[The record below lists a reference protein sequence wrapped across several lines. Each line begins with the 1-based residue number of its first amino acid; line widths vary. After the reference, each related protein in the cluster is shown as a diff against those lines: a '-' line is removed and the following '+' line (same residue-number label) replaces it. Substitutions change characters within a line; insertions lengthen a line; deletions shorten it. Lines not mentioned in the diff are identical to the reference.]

1 MTLLIFDCDGVLVD
15 SERLACGAL
24 AELITTLGHP
34 MTTEEARL
42 IFAGCSQN
50 DVLARAQDILGRPI
64 PQRLGQQAARELL
77 GRFRRE
83 LKPVAGVKEA
93 IAALPY
99 RRCVASSSPP
109 DRLML
114 SLEVTGL
121 LPLFGNDVFSAVQVA
136 SGKPAPDL
144 FLAAARSL
152 GQDPSGAIVI
162 EDSTPGIEAARAAGM
177 AAIGFADASHATA
190 DWTKRLATA
199 GADTVIRSMAELPSA
214 IGRLVRRNGGML

>member
-24 AELITTLGHP
+24 AELITTLGRP
-34 MTTEEARL
+34 MTTEEAML
-42 IFAGCSQN
+42 IFAGCSLN
-50 DVLARAQDILGRPI
+50 DVLARAEDILSCPI
-64 PQRLGQQAARELL
+64 PQPLGQQAARQLL

-83 LKPVAGVKEA
+83 LKAVAGVKEA

-109 DRLML
+109 DRLLL

-121 LPLFGNDVFSAVQVA
+121 APLFGGAVFSATQVV

-144 FLAAARSL
+144 FLLAARSM
-152 GQDPSGAIVI
+152 GENPSGCIVI
-162 EDSTPGIEAARAAGM
+162 EDSSRGVEAARAAGM
-177 AAIGFADASHATA
+177 AAIGFAGASHAG
-190 DWTKRLATA
+190 DDLATRLSSA
-199 GADTVIRSMAELPSA
+199 GADTVIRSMADLPPA
-214 IGRLVRRNGGML
+214 IERLLGRNGSRC